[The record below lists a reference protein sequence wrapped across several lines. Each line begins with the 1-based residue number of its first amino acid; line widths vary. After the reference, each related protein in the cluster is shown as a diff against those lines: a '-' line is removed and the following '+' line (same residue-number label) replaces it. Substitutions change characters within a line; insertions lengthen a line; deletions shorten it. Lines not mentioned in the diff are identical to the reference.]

1 MELKQAEKEFLRRLG
16 FTEQDGVMRRRDP
29 IYGEVLFS
37 YFRVLDFTSPGFLLA
52 RNSLYYFYSAPGG
65 TEDAY
70 ERLLADIPRVLGG
83 LKTPDREDIRLFLD
97 RGFQRDGCHYT
108 DGRYS
113 FFYDRGW
120 RGAIIGE
127 EGPEWRHQ
135 RRFSSAEE
143 YFIYADARSHYALR
157 AEELDTILKRSGL
170 WLRHFTSCQYSQA
183 TVDFGYGLG
192 RLQLKV
198 DLDSMEA
205 RVDSGERL
213 LLDEEGL
220 SRLKWLYA
228 HRADLLKGSR

>member
-1 MELKQAEKEFLRRLG
+1 
-16 FTEQDGVMRRRDP
+16 MRRRDP
-29 IYGEVLFS
+29 IYGEALFH
-37 YFRVLDFTSPGFLLA
+37 YFRVLDFTSPLFLLM
-52 RNSLYYFYSAPGG
+52 RGSLCYVYSAPGG
-65 TEDAY
+65 PEDAY
-70 ERLLADIPRVLGG
+70 GRLLADIPRVLGG
-83 LKTPDREDIRLFLD
+83 LKTPSREDIRLFLN

-127 EGPEWRHQ
+127 EFSEWRHQ
-135 RRFSSAEE
+135 GRFSSAEE

-157 AEELDTILKRSGL
+157 AEELDAILKRSGL
-170 WLRHFTSCQYSQA
+170 LYFTSCWYSQA

-213 LLDEEGL
+213 RLLDEDGL
-220 SRLKWLYA
+220 SFLKRLYA
-228 HRADLLKGSR
+228 HRVDLLKGSR